1 MTATVAPPSTSEE
14 QHTQRIRPRGLMQ
27 RLSFRWIDGF
37 EKETGVSADYARWM
51 ANISMRVFMKVA
63 KLGKLAQYRRALP
76 ADANHVAHLV
86 AARDEDCGTCV
97 QIGVSFALRDGVS
110 KDILQAVLDRQPDRL
125 PPQLADVYRFAESV
139 VTHVDDDA
147 LRERVRSHYGDE
159 ALIELGLAMAV
170 GRTFP
175 VIKRTLG
182 YAKSCSLVK
191 IKL

>member
-1 MTATVAPPSTSEE
+1 
-14 QHTQRIRPRGLMQ
+14 MQ

-63 KLGKLAQYRRALP
+63 KLGKLVQYRRALP